1 MVLLVHVDNIII
13 TGNDLIEADMLHDKI
28 FPRFKIKL
36 FGGLKY
42 ILGIEVTWSSQGI
55 FISKQKFM

>member
-1 MVLLVHVDNIII
+1 MVLLVHVDDIII

-36 FGGLKY
+36 FGRLKY
-42 ILGIEVTWSSQGI
+42 ILGIEVTWSS
-55 FISKQKFM
+55 